1 MSLAYSGSQ
10 TGLTIFWLEVLE
22 MAHASDDAAVAQRL
36 ATLQLR
42 RDDLDELFG
51 KGAAQRLWPEYVRA
65 FGSFAGEGAA
75 EIARKIRERRYD
87 DVEVLSLNG
96 RASELP
102 PAERRTADRS
112 APPPGLHGPAEA
124 ERGDRRDPID
134 TSCSSTAAG
143 ARPSRSAASD
153 RLILTF
159 RPGRR

>member
-1 MSLAYSGSQ
+1 VKTEAAAASLAYPGSQ

-22 MAHASDDAAVAQRL
+22 MAHAGDDAAVAQRL

-42 RDDLDELFG
+42 RDDLEDLFG

-87 DVEVLSLNG
+87 DVEVLPLNG

-102 PAERRTADRS
+102 PAERRTAEPLRTNFPVFTVRLKRNEETDGIR
-112 APPPGLHGPAEA
+112 
-124 ERGDRRDPID
+124 ID
-134 TSCSSTAAG
+134 TFVYLDGSWRTALKVG
-143 ARPSRSAASD
+143 CQ
-153 RLILTF
+153 
-159 RPGRR
+159 

>member
-1 MSLAYSGSQ
+1 VKTEAAGVSLAYPGSQ

-96 RASELP
+96 RAGELP
-102 PAERRTADRS
+102 PAERRTAEPLRTNLPVYTVRLKRNEETDGIR
-112 APPPGLHGPAEA
+112 
-124 ERGDRRDPID
+124 ID
-134 TSCSSTAAG
+134 TFVFLDGSWRTALKVG
-143 ARPSRSAASD
+143 CQ
-153 RLILTF
+153 
-159 RPGRR
+159 